1 MYDTVKET
9 QCTSCA
15 HRTVC
20 MFKNNFLSAQ
30 KAVDEIMV
38 NLDQNR
44 STYLRDIPWVEP
56 VDLKCVNYLRNQPC
70 STTLRGKR
78 EISEPETAAMTSSD
92 I

>member
-1 MYDTVKET
+1 
-9 QCTSCA
+9 
-15 HRTVC
+15 